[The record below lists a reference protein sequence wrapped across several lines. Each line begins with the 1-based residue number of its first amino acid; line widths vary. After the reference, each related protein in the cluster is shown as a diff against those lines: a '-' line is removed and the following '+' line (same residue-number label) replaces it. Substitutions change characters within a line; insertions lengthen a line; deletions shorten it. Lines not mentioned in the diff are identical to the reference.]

1 MTTSKI
7 LVVDDEIIYWTRLI
21 EQIFEEKIESNE
33 YQFSFAKDGIEGL
46 EKVKEIKPDL
56 VLADIKMP
64 KLDGL
69 AFLHQLNEDQQNI
82 KSIIISAYGTID
94 HISQAMYERAY
105 DFLVKPIDRLKL
117 ESSIR
122 RVLLV
127 SSDLNKSKEILPSDS
142 TKKQSSKVNYSS
154 VLRLSKELPPPQQL
168 NLVSD
173 VISQFSLEQFN
184 EFEQELPSLKLQV
197 QQGEAER
204 NLLEQEDEERIK
216 QGKFPLNLLR
226 QGYIEVQTQSRKM
239 VSGEMK
245 QYKYLSIRWIDPKT
259 KKLRGKNL
267 KKKDLKDPD
276 VRRIVEEKLG
286 RPLNS
291 SDF

>member
-1 MTTSKI
+1 MTSKI
-7 LVVDDEIIYWTRLI
+7 LVVDDEIVYWTRLI

-33 YQFSFAKDGIEGL
+33 YQFSFAKDGMEGL
-46 EKVKEIKPDL
+46 EKVKETKPDL

-69 AFLHQLNEDQQNI
+69 AFLHQLNEEQQNI
-82 KSIIISAYGTID
+82 KGIIISAYGTID

-127 SSDLNKSKEILPSDS
+127 SSDLNKSKEILPPDS

-173 VISQFSLEQFN
+173 VISKFPLEQFN
-184 EFEQELPSLKLQV
+184 EFEQQLPSLKVQV
-197 QQGEAER
+197 EQGEAQRE
-204 NLLEQEDEERIK
+204 LLAQEDEERIK

-226 QGYIEVQTQSRKM
+226 QGYIEVQNQSRTT
-239 VSGEMK
+239 VSGEVRHY
-245 QYKYLSIRWIDPKT
+245 QYLIARWIDPKT
-259 KKLRGKNL
+259 KKLRGRNIR
-267 KKKDLKDPD
+267 KKDLKDPD
-276 VRRIVEEKLG
+276 VRRIVEEKMG
-286 RPLNS
+286 RNMNLDS
-291 SDF
+291 F

>member
-1 MTTSKI
+1 MPSKI
-7 LVVDDEIIYWTRLI
+7 LVVDDEIVYWTRLI
-21 EQIFEEKIESNE
+21 EQIFEEKIENNE
-33 YQFSFAKDGIEGL
+33 YEFSFAQDGIEGL
-46 EKVKEIKPDL
+46 EKVSDFHPDL

-64 KLDGL
+64 RLDGL
-69 AFLHQLNEDQQNI
+69 AFLHQLNEREQNV

-94 HISQAMYERAY
+94 HISQAMYEQAY

-122 RVLLV
+122 KILLV
-127 SSDLNKSKEILPSDS
+127 SSDLNKSKEILATDL

-154 VLRLSKELPPPQQL
+154 VLRLSKDLPPPQQL

-173 VISQFSLEQFN
+173 VISQFSLDQFN
-184 EFEQELPSLKLQV
+184 EFEQQLSSLKLQV
-197 QQGEAER
+197 QQGEAQR
-204 NLLEQEDEERIK
+204 DLLLKEDEERIK

-245 QYKYLSIRWIDPKT
+245 QYKYLSVRWIDPKT
-259 KKLRGKNL
+259 KRLRGKNL

-276 VRRIVEEKLG
+276 VRSIVEEKLG
-286 RPLNS
+286 RTLNP
-291 SDF
+291 SDL